1 MFKFL
6 KQQVKALNDIT
17 VLNKL
22 LIYLIFVFFI
32 VDYTAK
38 V

>member
-32 VDYTAK
+32 IDYTAK